1 MPNSALT
8 PFTWG
13 HANQGGQHDWPFL
26 MALDQGFFADEGI
39 DLTVRVIPGGDALAK
54 AMGRGEIDLG
64 RMGTP
69 PFLQA
74 VTNGSFPDGRV
85 VASSVIGNL
94 DHFLLVVR
102 PDITDVRQLRGHTV
116 GVLSRGSC
124 DGHLMRMLL
133 ARAGLDPEHDV
144 RYQELWSEYESLDA
158 MADGSVS
165 AQLMVEPLVAQ
176 GEAAGVLRLVGPAS
190 EAEPRFQWGLL
201 VARAAFVEQQPELL
215 TRLLRAYLRG
225 VAHCL
230 AEPAALRALLLSR
243 ADNSLSAA
251 ELERAFER
259 TLPVWNRTGAIDLPG
274 LRRAAQVMH
283 DIGSIPA
290 PLDVDPLVDQ
300 RGLPGEGQAQ
310 G

>member
-1 MPNSALT
+1 MTRPSLS

-26 MALDQGFFADEGI
+26 MALEQGFFADEGI
-39 DLTVRVIPGGDALAK
+39 DLSIRVVAGGDALAK

-74 VTNGSFPDGRV
+74 VGNGSFPDGRI

-102 PDITDVRQLRGHTV
+102 PEITDLAQLRGCTV

-133 ARAGLDPEHDV
+133 TRAGLDPDRDV
-144 RYQELWSEYESLDA
+144 RYHELWSRYETVDG
-158 MADGSVS
+158 MASGGLS

-176 GEAAGVLRLVGPAS
+176 GEAAGVLRVVDAAS
-190 EAEPRFQWGLL
+190 IAEPHFQWGLL
-201 VARAAFVEQQPELL
+201 VARAAFVEQQPDLL
-215 TRLLRAYLRG
+215 RRLLRAYLRG
-225 VAHCL
+225 VRHCQAHP
-230 AEPAALRALLLSR
+230 EALRALLLKQ
-243 ADNSLSAA
+243 APAYDPAVLD
-251 ELERAFER
+251 LAFTR
-259 TLPVWNRTGAIDLPG
+259 TLPVWNTDGAIDLAG
-274 LRRAAQVMH
+274 LRRAVEVMVE
-283 DIGSIPA
+283 ISSLAA
-290 PLDVDPLVDQ
+290 PLDADALVDL
-300 RGLPGEGQAQ
+300 RGLGIG
-310 G
+310 

>member
-1 MPNSALT
+1 MTDSALT

-39 DLTVRVIPGGDALAK
+39 ALTVKVIPGGDALAK
-54 AMGRGEIDLG
+54 AMGRGEIHIG

-74 VTNGSFPDGRV
+74 VGNGSFPDGRI

-102 PDITDVRQLRGHTV
+102 PEIADLTQLRGRTV

-133 ARAGLDPEHDV
+133 ARAGLDPDRDV
-144 RYQELWSEYESLDA
+144 QYHELWSQYETLDG
-158 MADGSVS
+158 MASGELA

-176 GEAAGVLRLVGPAS
+176 GEAAGVLRVVGPGS
-190 EAEPRFQWGLL
+190 VAEPHFQWGLL
-201 VARAAFVEQQPELL
+201 VARAAFIDEQPDLL
-215 TRLLRAYLRG
+215 RRLLRAYLRG
-225 VAHCL
+225 VRHCV
-230 AEPAALRALLLSR
+230 EHPAALRALLLR
-243 ADNSLSAA
+243 QPHACDPAVLD
-251 ELERAFER
+251 RAFTR
-259 TLPVWNRTGAIDLPG
+259 TLPIWNTTGAVDVPG
-274 LRRAAQVMH
+274 LQRAIEMMRE
-283 DIGSIPA
+283 IGSLA
-290 PLDVDPLVDQ
+290 GPLDAATLVDL
-300 RGLPGEGQAQ
+300 RGLAAG
-310 G
+310 